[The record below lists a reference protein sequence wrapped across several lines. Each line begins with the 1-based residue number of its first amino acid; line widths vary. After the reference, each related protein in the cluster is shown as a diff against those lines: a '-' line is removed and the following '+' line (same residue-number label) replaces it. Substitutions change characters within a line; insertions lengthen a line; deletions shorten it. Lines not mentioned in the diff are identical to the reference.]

1 MEKTISGLSYSYYG
15 KIQCAGKSQK
25 TSFGLQSKLSL
36 IQLKLRHFFFPL
48 ITIEREREREGTI
61 IGANLLQPHC
71 RVVDKAIFPYH
82 NRPPFRVAT

>member
-1 MEKTISGLSYSYYG
+1 MEKSISGLSYSYYG

-48 ITIEREREREGTI
+48 ITIERERERERERESKIMEQTYCSLTVG
-61 IGANLLQPHC
+61 
-71 RVVDKAIFPYH
+71 
-82 NRPPFRVAT
+82 